1 MDDMLIYDKEY
12 IPYEQRYCCTYG
24 LRRYTAKE
32 HEVVA
37 IEALKELQKI
47 QT

>member
-12 IPYEQRYCCTYG
+12 ILYGQRHYCVCG
-24 LRRYTAKE
+24 SIRHTAKE

-37 IEALKELQKI
+37 TEALKEL
-47 QT
+47 